1 MTEVSVFAEILS
13 ERPEGITSLFIRGWK
28 KDVDIGVLSHEK
40 GVLQPVSFDIEVH
53 ISGSSAPVRDEIDA
67 VVDYDYLRS
76 LVDRL
81 LESRRF
87 NLLETLASEILEG
100 CLAPPEVIASTVSVS
115 KLSVIEGDG
124 EIGCTFSRV
133 KESFAKNSN

>member
-1 MTEVSVFAEILS
+1 MPDVSVFAEILS

-28 KDVDIGVLSHEK
+28 KDIDIGVLPHEK

-53 ISGSSAPVRDEIDA
+53 IAGSSTPVRDEIDA

-81 LESRRF
+81 LASRRF
-87 NLLETLASEILEG
+87 NLLETLASEILES
-100 CLAPPEVIASTVSVS
+100 CMAPPEVIASTVSVS

-124 EIGCTFSRV
+124 EIGCTFSRI
-133 KESFAKNSN
+133 K